1 MDMEKLKA
9 RAAEMA
15 DNWRKW
21 ECFSWSEPREG
32 VWTLVYTHNRDSS
45 LLNRV
50 NAQVID
56 GEMSKFG
63 EDAVPEDHSHFACGW
78 VKGWAI
84 RVYDE
89 AGGVTEAFQAWERL
103 CDKAEDQPILDED
116 LYSAAECDALWDEV
130 SQIVRRLANQKFN
143 ETPTDETVMQVI
155 GILSLSYHEHRGP
168 DEDKIEAVLVE
179 KMGFTYEE
187 VWNV

>member
-103 CDKAEDQPILDED
+103 CDKAEDHPVLDED